1 MIERLADAFAEL
13 RLLVEQGVLAY
24 PYSTRELV
32 NITRHLQVSEPA
44 TAIAPLLLRALGLA
58 WLGRHVGAW
67 VGAVHSVVGWRS
79 LSGHSIAQQF
89 PQRRVWRCSGPP
101 SEHE

>member
-32 NITRHLQVSEPA
+32 NITRHLQVRA
-44 TAIAPLLLRALGLA
+44 RTAIAPLLRA
-58 WLGRHVGAW
+58 R
-67 VGAVHSVVGWRS
+67 
-79 LSGHSIAQQF
+79 
-89 PQRRVWRCSGPP
+89 
-101 SEHE
+101 